1 MVVSQVIIM
10 MVIISIM
17 VVTIISISVMVTIIG
32 ISFMVYLH
40 DGLMTTG
47 DLVQIINMVIV
58 VP

>member
-1 MVVSQVIIM
+1 MISIVMAISIIVVII
-10 MVIISIM
+10 
-17 VVTIISISVMVTIIG
+17 ISVSVMITIIG

-40 DGLMTTG
+40 DCLMTTG